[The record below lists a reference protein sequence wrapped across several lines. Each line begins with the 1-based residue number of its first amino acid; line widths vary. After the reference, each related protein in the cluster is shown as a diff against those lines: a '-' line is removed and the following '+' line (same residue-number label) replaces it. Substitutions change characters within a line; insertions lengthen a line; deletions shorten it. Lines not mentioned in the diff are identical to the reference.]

1 MNSVGIDISKGKSKT
16 AVMRPFGDIVVSP
29 FEVRHTYSELG
40 KLVKLL
46 KRLDGETCVEME
58 STGNY
63 PAPVAWLLHGAGLY
77 VSVVNA
83 VMVHDYGNNGL
94 RRAKADKKDAV
105 FYGTGLTFHLH
116 TPWLSAVSNWQ
127 HSAAF

>member
-1 MNSVGIDISKGKSKT
+1 
-16 AVMRPFGDIVVSP
+16 MRPFGDVVVSP

-40 KLVKLL
+40 KLVK
-46 KRLDGETCVEME
+46 DGEARVVME

-83 VMVHDYGNNGL
+83 VLVHDYGNNSL
-94 RRAKADKKDAV
+94 RRAKAGKKDAV

-116 TPWLSAVSNWQ
+116 TPWLSAVSKRLFDLSKNLY
-127 HSAAF
+127 FPLDFC